1 MGFHD
6 GGRSMSGKTIL
17 FVALAATYY
26 VVLNAVLIHEII
38 DRVHTSPGVPAAT
51 RPHSPLV
58 TPGPRDLSTASCVDL
73 GRMDGDICKAE
84 LLTGKAS
91 ARFREER
98 RERRAARDERRR
110 TATAPALPDAS
121 HREIAAVAR

>member
-6 GGRSMSGKTIL
+6 GMRSMSGKTIL

-26 VVLNAVLIHEII
+26 VALNAVLIHEII
-38 DRVHTSPGVPAAT
+38 DRVRTSASVPAAT
-51 RPHSPLV
+51 RPFSPLIS
-58 TPGPRDLSTASCVDL
+58 PGLRDVSTSCVDL
-73 GRMDGDICKAE
+73 RRMDREICKAE
-84 LLTGKAS
+84 SLAGKAS

-98 RERRAARDERRR
+98 RERRAAGDERRR
-110 TATAPALPDAS
+110 TATAPALPGAS

>member
-6 GGRSMSGKTIL
+6 GMRSMSGKTIL

-26 VVLNAVLIHEII
+26 VALNAVLIHEII
-38 DRVHTSPGVPAAT
+38 DRVRSSPSVPAAT
-51 RPHSPLV
+51 RPLSPLL
-58 TPGPRDLSTASCVDL
+58 TPRLRDLSTSCVDL
-73 GRMDGDICKAE
+73 RRMDREICKAE
-84 LLTGKAS
+84 LLAGKAS

-98 RERRAARDERRR
+98 RERRAAGDERRR